1 MLSSEQF
8 KTHVIRAGIG
18 VTLAGGLMALGSPHP
33 GDYQQQQGWGKIPE
47 GTVSIFDQGHR

>member
-8 KTHVIRAGIG
+8 KTHAIRAGIG
-18 VTLAGGLMALGSPHP
+18 VTIAGGLMALGSPQP
-33 GDYQQQQGWGKIPE
+33 GDYQQPQGWGKIPA